1 MLRDIVEP
9 FVEIGYEILDTIFE
23 FDEWGEWDMSMS
35 VDLYKLN
42 YKKFVDKLMEN
53 PKINDRELLEKIILE
68 FGNKIGEDLVI
79 LENEFWEDGICT
91 WNMKNMITEGFN
103 LQDDCEY
110 VDNIL
115 YNLEEDLIKYK
126 EIDDAYD
133 NLGLERNR

>member
-91 WNMKNMITEGFN
+91 WNMKNMITEVFN

-133 NLGLERNR
+133 NLGLERNI

>member
-91 WNMKNMITEGFN
+91 WNMKNMITEVFD

-115 YNLEEDLIKYK
+115 YNLEQDLIKYK
-126 EIDDAYD
+126 EIDEAYE

>member
-1 MLRDIVEP
+1 
-9 FVEIGYEILDTIFE
+9 
-23 FDEWGEWDMSMS
+23 MSMS

-91 WNMKNMITEGFN
+91 WNMFAMITEVF
-103 LQDDCEY
+103 E
-110 VDNIL
+110 
-115 YNLEEDLIKYK
+115 LEEDDYVDIVFSKLQKSLIEYK
-126 EIDDAYD
+126 EIDDAYE

>member
-68 FGNKIGEDLVI
+68 FGNKIGED
-79 LENEFWEDGICT
+79 
-91 WNMKNMITEGFN
+91 
-103 LQDDCEY
+103 
-110 VDNIL
+110 
-115 YNLEEDLIKYK
+115 
-126 EIDDAYD
+126 
-133 NLGLERNR
+133 

>member
-1 MLRDIVEP
+1 MLRDIIEP
-9 FVEIGYEILDTIFE
+9 FIEIGYEFLDTIFE
-23 FDEWGEWDMSMS
+23 FDEWEKQDMSMS

-68 FGNKIGEDLVI
+68 FGNKIGKDLVI

-91 WNMKNMITEGFN
+91 WNMRNMITEVFN

-110 VDNIL
+110 VNSIF
-115 YNLEEDLIKYK
+115 YELEEELIKYK

-133 NLGLERNR
+133 NLGLERSR

>member
-1 MLRDIVEP
+1 
-9 FVEIGYEILDTIFE
+9 
-23 FDEWGEWDMSMS
+23 MS

-91 WNMKNMITEGFN
+91 WNMTNMITEVFN

-115 YNLEEDLIKYK
+115 YNLEQDLIKYK
-126 EIDDAYD
+126 EIDEAYE

>member
-91 WNMKNMITEGFN
+91 WNMFAMITEVF
-103 LQDDCEY
+103 E
-110 VDNIL
+110 
-115 YNLEEDLIKYK
+115 LEEDDYVDIVFSKLQKSLIEYK
-126 EIDDAYD
+126 EIDDAYE

>member
-1 MLRDIVEP
+1 
-9 FVEIGYEILDTIFE
+9 
-23 FDEWGEWDMSMS
+23 MS

-91 WNMKNMITEGFN
+91 WNMKI
-103 LQDDCEY
+103 
-110 VDNIL
+110 
-115 YNLEEDLIKYK
+115 
-126 EIDDAYD
+126 
-133 NLGLERNR
+133 

>member
-1 MLRDIVEP
+1 
-9 FVEIGYEILDTIFE
+9 
-23 FDEWGEWDMSMS
+23 MSMS

-53 PKINDRELLEKIILE
+53 PKINDRELLEEIILE

-91 WNMKNMITEGFN
+91 WNMTNMITEVFN

-115 YNLEEDLIKYK
+115 YNLEQDLINYK
-126 EIDDAYD
+126 EIDKAYE

>member
-1 MLRDIVEP
+1 
-9 FVEIGYEILDTIFE
+9 
-23 FDEWGEWDMSMS
+23 MS

-91 WNMKNMITEGFN
+91 WNMENMITEVFN

-110 VDNIL
+110 VSNIF
-115 YNLEEDLIKYK
+115 YNLKQDLINYK
-126 EIDDAYD
+126 EIDKAYE
-133 NLGLERNR
+133 NLGLDMKA

>member
-1 MLRDIVEP
+1 MLRDIIEP

-68 FGNKIGEDLVI
+68 FGNKIGKDLII

-91 WNMKNMITEGFN
+91 WNMRNMITEVFN
-103 LQDDCEY
+103 LQDDCQY
-110 VDNIL
+110 VDNIF
-115 YNLEEDLIKYK
+115 YNLEQNLINYK
-126 EIDDAYD
+126 EIDKAYE

>member
-1 MLRDIVEP
+1 
-9 FVEIGYEILDTIFE
+9 
-23 FDEWGEWDMSMS
+23 MSMS

-68 FGNKIGEDLVI
+68 FGNKIGKDLII

-91 WNMKNMITEGFN
+91 WNMLNMITEVFN
-103 LQDDCEY
+103 LQDGCQY
-110 VDNIL
+110 ADNIF
-115 YNLEEDLIKYK
+115 YNLKQDLINYK
-126 EIDDAYD
+126 EIDKAYE

>member
-1 MLRDIVEP
+1 MLRDIIEP

-91 WNMKNMITEGFN
+91 WNMENMITEVFN

-110 VDNIL
+110 VSNIF
-115 YNLEEDLIKYK
+115 YNLKQDLINYK
-126 EIDDAYD
+126 EIDKAYE
-133 NLGLERNR
+133 NLGLDMKA

>member
-91 WNMKNMITEGFN
+91 WNMKNMITEVFN

-110 VDNIL
+110 VSNIF
-115 YNLEEDLIKYK
+115 YNLKQDLINYK
-126 EIDDAYD
+126 EIDKAYE
-133 NLGLERNR
+133 NLGLDMKA

>member
-1 MLRDIVEP
+1 MLRDIIEP

-91 WNMKNMITEGFN
+91 WNMKNMITEVFN

-110 VDNIL
+110 VSNIF
-115 YNLEEDLIKYK
+115 YNLKQDLINYK
-126 EIDDAYD
+126 EIDKAYE
-133 NLGLERNR
+133 NLGLDMKA